1 MSPLDALTGEH
12 EEEDGSD
19 HHGSAHL
26 PPQQHGWTDD
36 ERVAVVAAAAST
48 DLLSCQSTVQP
59 AMSTYLDC
67 VIWTVSPDLSALHSA
82 SSS

>member
-19 HHGSAHL
+19 HHGSTHL

-36 ERVAVVAAAAST
+36 EWAAAAGGSGEHGRVE
-48 DLLSCQSTVQP
+48 LSINRSACYVNILGLCH
-59 AMSTYLDC
+59 LD
-67 VIWTVSPDLSALHSA
+67 SFP
-82 SSS
+82 